1 MHTDDDDE
9 IIGRVLSRRQAI
21 TLLGAAGA
29 VLTAGGGI
37 AAALPRPTPAVAAQ
51 AVNCVVKPQMTQGP
65 YYVDEG
71 LNRSDIRT
79 DPSDGSTVAGIKL
92 TLNLS
97 VLKVTSSCGPL
108 QGATVDLWQCDAYG
122 RYSDVA
128 ANNTVGKKF
137 LRGYQVTNASG
148 VATFVTILPGWYTG
162 RTVHFHIMIRTASGG
177 STYKFTSQLFFTE
190 AFKASYFTQ
199 QPYASRGMPNT
210 TNARDGIYNNGG
222 SQMLLIPA
230 AVSGGYTADFAVGLN
245 L

>member
-1 MHTDDDDE
+1 MHDDDE
-9 IIGRVLSRRQAI
+9 FIGRVLSRRKAI

-37 AAALPRPTPAVAAQ
+37 ASAVPQATPKVAAQ

-65 YYVDEG
+65 FYVDEG

-79 DPSDGSTVAGIKL
+79 DPSDGTTVAGTKL

-97 VLKVTSSCGPL
+97 VLKVTSSCASL

-128 ANNTVGKKF
+128 DNNTVGKKF
-137 LRGYQVTNASG
+137 LRGYQVTNSSG
-148 VATFVTILPGWYTG
+148 LATFVTILPGWYTG
-162 RTVHFHIMIRTASGG
+162 RTVHFHIMVRTRTTSG

-190 AFKASYFTQ
+190 EFKAVYLKQ
-199 QPYASRGMPNT
+199 QPYLSHGVPNT
-210 TNARDGIYNNGG
+210 TNSSDGIYRNGG
-222 SQMLLIPA
+222 SQMLLTPA
-230 AVSGGYTADFAVGLN
+230 KVSDGYTADFAIGLN
-245 L
+245 I

>member
-9 IIGRVLSRRQAI
+9 IIGRVLSRRHAI

-37 AAALPRPTPAVAAQ
+37 AAGLSRPMSAVAAQ

-79 DPSDGSTVAGIKL
+79 DPSDGSSVAGIKL

-97 VLKVTSSCGPL
+97 VLRVASSCAPL

-137 LRGYQVTNASG
+137 LRGYQVTDASG
-148 VATFVTILPGWYTG
+148 VATFVTVLPGWYTG

-199 QPYASRGMPNT
+199 QPYVSRGMPNT

-222 SQMLLIPA
+222 SQMLLTPA